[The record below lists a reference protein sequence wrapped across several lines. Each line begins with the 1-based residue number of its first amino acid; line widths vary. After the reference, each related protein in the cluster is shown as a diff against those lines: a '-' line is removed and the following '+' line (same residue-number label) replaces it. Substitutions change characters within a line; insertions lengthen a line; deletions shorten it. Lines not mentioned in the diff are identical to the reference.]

1 MAINRR
7 YDVMVDGLFYHT
19 LVYKSDFNIPPTDE
33 ELRKFVLSKL
43 PTLKNKNF
51 EVLESGKV
59 NHGE

>member
-1 MAINRR
+1 MAINRK

-19 LVYKSDFNIPPTDE
+19 IRYKTEFNIPPPDE

-43 PTLKNKNF
+43 PTLKNKQF

-59 NHGE
+59 NHGD

>member
-1 MAINRR
+1 MVRR
-7 YDVMVDGLFYHT
+7 YDVMLGERYYHT
-19 LVYKSDFNIPPTDE
+19 RVYRSDLSIPPTDE

-43 PTLKNKNF
+43 TTLKNRQF

>member
-1 MAINRR
+1 MAINRK

-19 LVYKSDFNIPPTDE
+19 IRYKTEFNIPSTDE
-33 ELRKFVLSKL
+33 ELRKFVPSKL
-43 PTLKNKNF
+43 PTLKNRKF

>member
-1 MAINRR
+1 MVRK
-7 YDVMVDGLFYHT
+7 YDVMLGERYYHT

-43 PTLKNKNF
+43 PTLKNRQF
-51 EVLESGKV
+51 EVLESVKV

>member
-1 MAINRR
+1 MIRR
-7 YDVMVDGLFYHT
+7 YDVMLGERYYHT
-19 LVYKSDFNIPPTDE
+19 LVYKSVFNIPPTEE

-43 PTLKNKNF
+43 PTLKNKQF

>member
-1 MAINRR
+1 MCRK

-19 LVYKSDFNIPPTDE
+19 IRYKTDFSTPPTDE

-43 PTLKNKNF
+43 PTLKNRQF

>member
-1 MAINRR
+1 MCRK

-19 LVYKSDFNIPPTDE
+19 LVYKSDFSIPPTDE

-43 PTLKNKNF
+43 PTLKNRQF

-59 NHGE
+59 NHGDR

>member
-1 MAINRR
+1 MVRK
-7 YDVMVDGLFYHT
+7 YDVMLGERCYHT

-43 PTLKNKNF
+43 PTLKNKHF

>member
-1 MAINRR
+1 MCRK

-19 LVYKSDFNIPPTDE
+19 LVYKSDFSIPPTDE

-43 PTLKNKNF
+43 PTLKNRQF